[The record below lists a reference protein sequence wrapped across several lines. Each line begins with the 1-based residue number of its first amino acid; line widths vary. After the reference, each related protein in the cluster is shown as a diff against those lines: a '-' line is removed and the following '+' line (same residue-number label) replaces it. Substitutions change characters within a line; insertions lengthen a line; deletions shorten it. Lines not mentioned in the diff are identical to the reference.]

1 MATRSRRNRVF
12 KYLRRDERPRGFR
25 DSGSAEKVL
34 GAMEGA
40 LRYSLDRSL
49 RRAMM
54 LTALLLLSQCTERA
68 ESIVPR
74 PSCLNRQE
82 GLRVATENVKN
93 LERQLASVQRALA
106 LAERERA
113 IATQRERS
121 ACRPENSTEASGAGG
136 HLQRTLRKSVSHLLV
151 RCASS
156 VHKRAALR

>member
-1 MATRSRRNRVF
+1 
-12 KYLRRDERPRGFR
+12 
-25 DSGSAEKVL
+25 
-34 GAMEGA
+34 
-40 LRYSLDRSL
+40 
-49 RRAMM
+49 MM

-68 ESIVPR
+68 QSIVPR

-82 GLRVATENVKN
+82 GLRVATENVKY
-93 LERQLASVQRALA
+93 LEQQLASVQRALV
-106 LAERERA
+106 LAERERV

>member
-1 MATRSRRNRVF
+1 
-12 KYLRRDERPRGFR
+12 
-25 DSGSAEKVL
+25 
-34 GAMEGA
+34 MEGA
-40 LRYSLDRSL
+40 LRFSLDRSL
-49 RRAMM
+49 RRATM
-54 LTALLLLSQCTERA
+54 LTALLLLAHCAQRA

-82 GLRVATENVKN
+82 GLRAATENVKY
-93 LERQLASVQRALA
+93 LEQQLASVQRALV

-136 HLQRTLRKSVSHLLV
+136 HLQRTLRNSVSHLLG